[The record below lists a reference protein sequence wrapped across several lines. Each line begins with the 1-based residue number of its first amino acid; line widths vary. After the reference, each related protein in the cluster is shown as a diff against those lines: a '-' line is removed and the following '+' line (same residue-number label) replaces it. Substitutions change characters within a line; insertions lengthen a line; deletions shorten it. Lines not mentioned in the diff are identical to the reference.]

1 MCMTIDPSDN
11 TMLLFTNSALYAVSS
26 SGTTSVVS
34 GDETVIGFADGGR
47 GEARYNSPCGMTLDQ
62 EKKLMY
68 VVDTGNHAF
77 RIIQL
82 WSGDV
87 YTVAGRGE
95 ESGFLD
101 GVGDAARFS
110 KPVDIVLGSNDSIY
124 ICDKQNHSLRR
135 IALGGHEPNQHGP
148 YMGNPLPAVVSTVC
162 GGTMYGA
169 RALSYVDDPL
179 LPALDIATLYGARDG
194 PSNVALFNHPIGIA
208 QDKNGQII
216 VADYTNSM
224 IRSVDPTSG
233 MTSTLVGVNSKLS
246 WEQHGRWHCNGPR
259 ETAIIN
265 HPTSLCIDKFNNII
279 FADCH
284 NNQIRIL
291 RTCGTM
297 FTLAGGGA
305 QNANGFPPQDQDP
318 VNGRGAS
325 VRFNKPQQVMLDHN
339 GFLHVLETGAFWT
352 RRLKYTAIST

>member
-1 MCMTIDPSDN
+1 MTIDPSDN
-11 TMLLFTNSALYAVSS
+11 TTFLFTNTALWAVTS
-26 SGTTSVVS
+26 SGTTSIVS
-34 GDETVIGFADGGR
+34 GDENVIGFADGAR
-47 GEARYNSPCGMTLDQ
+47 GEARYDGPSDMTLDQ

-110 KPVDIVLGSNDSIY
+110 TPVCIVLGSNDTIY
-124 ICDKQNHSLRR
+124 ICDQNNHSLRR
-135 IALGGHEPNQHGP
+135 VALGGHQPNQDGP
-148 YMGNPLPAVVSTVC
+148 FMGNPLPAVVTTLC

-169 RALSYVDDPL
+169 RALPYVDDPH
-179 LPALDIATLYGARDG
+179 LPALDIATLHGARDG
-194 PSNVALFNHPIGIA
+194 PSNVALFCTPMGIA
-208 QDKNGQII
+208 LDSNGHII
-216 VADYTNSM
+216 VADYGNSM

-233 MTSTLVGVNSKLS
+233 MTSTLVGVNSELS
-246 WEQHGRWHCNGPR
+246 WEQHGRWHCDGPR

-265 HPTSLCIDKFNNII
+265 HPTSLCIDKFDNII
-279 FADCH
+279 FADCN
-284 NNQIRIL
+284 NNQIRVL
-291 RTCGTM
+291 RSCGTM
-297 FTLAGGGA
+297 LTLAGGGT
-305 QNANGFPPQDQDP
+305 QKANGFSPEDQDP

-325 VRFNKPQQVMLDHN
+325 VRFNKPQQVMLDDN
-339 GFLHVLETGAFWT
+339 GFLHVVETGAFWT